1 MFLTLHLHLMEEK
14 PMPERG
20 QAHWPA
26 VAAGEAPE
34 LCTGAGPPPFPPS
47 CVALLGPGLPSK
59 EHSHQQPR

>member
-1 MFLTLHLHLMEEK
+1 MFLTLHLHLTEEK

-20 QAHWPA
+20 QAHWLA
-26 VAAGEAPE
+26 GAAGEAPE
-34 LCTGAGPPPFPPS
+34 LCPPLFPPS